1 MARHWYHQC
10 LSHSTCRNWREDS
23 RGLPTRLVRV
33 WRPDNESPDFISAEL
48 CETSH
53 LPLSTAYA
61 TLSHR
66 WGDNQ
71 IFQLRQS
78 SIEKLRQSIP
88 FNELPRVFQDAMY
101 TTIELGINYIWVD
114 SLCII
119 QDLKEDWNHEAKR
132 MGDVYQYAACNIA
145 ATGYQHS
152 SIGLFAE
159 RNALTTTSFEGLYI
173 RGSRGAFYSA
183 VGLSILNSRAWVAQ
197 ERALSPGIVYFTPQM
212 MWWEC
217 NHLVANEVFPTGSI
231 YGTNEEWLKTCSIRS
246 LTVESEPEDI
256 YAFWR
261 KFISLYAGYKL
272 TYEKDRFPA
281 AAGIARTLDELT
293 NDNFVAGFWEGD
305 LIRSLILT
313 PRGRIEDVPTKQRAS
328 SWSWASL

>member
-1 MARHWYHQC
+1 
-10 LSHSTCRNWREDS
+10 
-23 RGLPTRLVRV
+23 
-33 WRPDNESPDFISAEL
+33 
-48 CETSH
+48 
-53 LPLSTAYA
+53 
-61 TLSHR
+61 
-66 WGDNQ
+66 
-71 IFQLRQS
+71 
-78 SIEKLRQSIP
+78 
-88 FNELPRVFQDAMY
+88 
-101 TTIELGINYIWVD
+101 
-114 SLCII
+114 
-119 QDLKEDWNHEAKR
+119 
-132 MGDVYQYAACNIA
+132 
-145 ATGYQHS
+145 
-152 SIGLFAE
+152 
-159 RNALTTTSFEGLYI
+159 
-173 RGSRGAFYSA
+173 
-183 VGLSILNSRAWVAQ
+183 
-197 ERALSPGIVYFTPQM
+197 

-328 SWSWASL
+328 SWSWASLRACCITEHIGSEAQAVSGVSLSVLSDLAGFKSDLDSNSLEVSDVRGLKITAPLRKLPVDLKVGCGTELWRWDLAVPIEDAILESNDSLASEIPENEAWRLCGPTHVLILAKEYGHPYGNDESKEARDTSPLAWALLIQQVPEVEDGSTFRKLGNAAFHFRTEESLKEYFGLREDDEEYVPGPVFVERGFQEIVLI